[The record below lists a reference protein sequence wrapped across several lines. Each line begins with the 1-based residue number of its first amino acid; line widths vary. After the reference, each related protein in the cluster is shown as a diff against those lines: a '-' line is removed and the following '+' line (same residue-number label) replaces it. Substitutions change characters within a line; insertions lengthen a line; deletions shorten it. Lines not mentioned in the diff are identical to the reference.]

1 MSRREHLLALR
12 QSAPVVLPS
21 MLLCDF
27 GNLGQEVAR
36 LEEAG
41 VRGLHLDVMDGQFV
55 PNFTYGMTIVDAFR
69 RLTSLPLDVH
79 LMINRPEQ
87 YIQHFYDAGADIL
100 TIHAE
105 ATDDLRGAL
114 AMIAK
119 LDLGVGVAVNPD
131 TPIESIQECLDL
143 VDLVLIM
150 SVQAGFGGQAFNP
163 VALDKLRQVRQIAGD
178 DVLLEID
185 GGINLDTIASCT
197 EAGAEL
203 LVAGSAIFR
212 KESYVR
218 AVAELR
224 DQALT
229 AV

>member
-12 QSAPVVLPS
+12 RSAPVVLPS

-27 GNLGQEVAR
+27 GNLAQEVSR
-36 LEEAG
+36 LEEAE

-55 PNFTYGMTIVDAFR
+55 PNFTYGMTIVETFR

-79 LMINRPEQ
+79 LMIDRPEQ
-87 YIQHFYDAGADIL
+87 YIQHFFDAGADVI

-105 ATDDLRGAL
+105 STDDLRGAL
-114 AMIAK
+114 TMIAK
-119 LDLGVGVAVNPD
+119 LDVGVGVAVNPD
-131 TPIESIQECLDL
+131 TPIESIRNCIDL

-163 VALDKLRQVRQIAGD
+163 VALDKLRQVRQFAGD
-178 DVLLEID
+178 DVLLEVD
-185 GGINLDTIASCT
+185 GGVNLDTIAPCT

-203 LVAGSAIFR
+203 LVVGSAIFR
-212 KESYVR
+212 SESYVR
-218 AVAELR
+218 AVADLHG
-224 DQALT
+224 QALT
-229 AV
+229 AI